1 MSQAGSSGYLA
12 SFRRSVGRRGH
23 FKFVS
28 LFFPDVSSR
37 SSLLCSF
44 SFSLC
49 TVYSTN
55 APRDDDDDKQKD
67 SKDKNDH
74 NKNDETYDKS
84 TENAF
89 QNHM

>member
-12 SFRRSVGRRGH
+12 SFQRSVGRRGH

-37 SSLLCSF
+37 SSSLCSF
-44 SFSLC
+44 SFSLY

-55 APRDDDDDKQKD
+55 APRDDDDKQKD